1 MSRYD
6 PIEDKKSNSV
16 LIGLIIIVLAGGA
29 AWLYF
34 NRPSQQTEK
43 PEIQELKLPLV
54 SEDKSSAETLPD
66 NMTTDQALP
75 DAVDLD
81 MQALP
86 VQTSVLP
93 VLSKSDS
100 AFREA
105 IVSASP
111 KLKPWLKTDQ
121 VIRKYLIVVNDF
133 SQGLWLEK
141 HMRFLKHSKAF
152 SVETN
157 DKGLFI
163 ADESYRRYDALA
175 SAIDAIDTKKAIEAY
190 KQFKPLLLEAFSD
203 FGYPPERPLE
213 DIFLKSASQILA
225 APIIKEPIALVRPS
239 VFYKYANEDLES
251 LSPVSKQMLRMGPKN
266 TRIIQNKVRQLV
278 QELIN
283 LKDKAQE

>member
-6 PIEDKKSNSV
+6 QIEDEKSNGV

-34 NRPSQQTEK
+34 NRPTQQVA

-54 SEDKSSAETLPD
+54 SEDKSSTETLAD

-75 DAVDLD
+75 DAVDLNI
-81 MQALP
+81 QALP

-111 KLKPWLKTDQ
+111 KLGHWLKTDQ
-121 VIRKYLIVVNDF
+121 VIRKYLTVVNDF

-152 SVETN
+152 SVEKT

-163 ADESYRRYDALA
+163 ADESYNRYDALA
-175 SAIDAIDTKKAIEAY
+175 SAIDTIDTKKAIEAY

-278 QELIN
+278 QELVN
-283 LKDKAQE
+283 LKDEAQE